1 MTIDQAIKNI
11 HQNLKAIYDENEILS
26 FRNIIFE
33 QILNINKTEY
43 FTSKDKKLSP
53 QQIAL
58 VDNTIEQLKEFK
70 PIQYIVGQTEFYN
83 LSFKLTP
90 AVLIPRPETEEL
102 VDLILKNED
111 LENKNVLDI
120 GTGSGCIAISIAKN
134 AKCKMFAIDISKD
147 ALTIAKQNATNNNA
161 NVTFLQKDIK
171 ETNPIEID
179 GKTVFF
185 DLIVSNPPYVRESE
199 KSLMKKNV
207 LDYEPHTALFVDDD
221 NAIIFYEKIAE
232 FAQKFLNKNGT
243 IYVEINEN
251 LWYETIESFKKF
263 NFNDFNLRKD
273 IFGKRRF
280 LRIKK

>member
-1 MTIDQAIKNI
+1 MTIEQAIKKI

-33 QILNINKTEY
+33 EILNINKTEY

-102 VDLILKNED
+102 VDLILKNEN
-111 LENKNVLDI
+111 LENKNILDI

-134 AKCKMFAIDISKD
+134 AKCKMFAIDISED
-147 ALTIAKQNATNNNA
+147 ALTIAKRNAENNNA
-161 NVTFLQKDIK
+161 NVIFLQKDII
-171 ETNPIEID
+171 ETNPIEND

-221 NAIIFYEKIAE
+221 NALVFYEKIAE
-232 FAQKFLNKNGT
+232 FAQKYLKKEGK

-251 LWYETIESFKKF
+251 LWFEAIEAFKKF